1 MDQIIAHLRQ
11 SIADEVFSKEERKTL
26 RVLLTDRGLREDQL
40 TSLRT
45 KIFELA
51 SEKVNDSN
59 FRFIIE
65 WVKNVNSALVASTA
79 DKSDAF
85 FSPGD
90 ACRDTIIKQISG
102 AITQIKI
109 CVFTISDDR
118 ISHAIMTSHK
128 KGLDIKVITD
138 NDKSFDMG
146 SDVGRLAQAGIAVKM
161 DSTPNHMHH
170 KFMVVDDRALIT
182 GSYNWTQSAAR
193 YNHENILLTKE
204 GRVVDSYLKEFDQL
218 WKEMQWYN

>member
-26 RVLLTDRGLREDQL
+26 RTLLTDRALREDQL

-90 ACRDTIIKQISG
+90 ACRDTIIKQING
-102 AITQIKI
+102 AITRIKI

-118 ISHAIMTSHK
+118 ISHAIMTSHR

-204 GRVVDSYLKEFDQL
+204 GRLVDSYLKEFDQL